1 MQIISVRNKNILL
14 LSDTHGK
21 HRLIRVPDNI
31 DIIIH
36 CGDICN
42 DGNADEIADFFLWY
56 SALNI
61 PRKIFVNGNHDLP
74 FELEP
79 EQGKQLIPRN
89 VRWINDELI
98 TVNDIRIKAVSPF
111 SCIQNFDTNDE
122 IDILVSHAPPLGILD
137 NGIGMCVLKEYALRV
152 KPQYHVFG
160 HNHSGYGRMTY
171 QKIQFINASIYNEL
185 CKTEIKR

>member
-1 MQIISVRNKNILL
+1 MHSINVRDKNILL

-21 HRLIRVPDNI
+21 HRLVRVPEST

-42 DGNADEIADFFLWY
+42 DGNTDEIADFFRWY

-61 PRKIFVNGNHDLP
+61 PDKIFVNGNHDLP

-79 EQGKQLIPRN
+79 EQGEQLVPGN
-89 VRWINDELI
+89 VHWLHDDLI
-98 TVNDIRIKAVSPF
+98 TINDIRIKSVSPF
-111 SCIQNFDTNDE
+111 SCIQNFDTNHE
-122 IDILVSHAPPLGILD
+122 VDILVSHAPPSGILD
-137 NGIGMCVLKEYALRV
+137 DGIGMYVLKEYALKI
-152 KPQYHVFG
+152 KPQYYVFG

-171 QKIQFINASIYNEL
+171 QKIQFINASIYHEL
-185 CKTEIKR
+185 ESRKQ